1 MLQNSV
7 LLHSSLKIGYVTVLS
22 HFNSL
27 LFHFPLNVW
36 TKKKKQNR
44 TNRTYIQQIY
54 SFSAT
59 SLENKFSAMEE
70 WLYK

>member
-36 TKKKKQNR
+36 TKKKAEQD
-44 TNRTYIQQIY
+44 
-54 SFSAT
+54 
-59 SLENKFSAMEE
+59 
-70 WLYK
+70 